1 MSVNARGKRDGRKVH
16 AVTKRPAP
24 ACGRCGTANAGR
36 RCGGGDAPTP
46 DHLDGPGRGIAVVA
60 SAFFAS
66 AGITHWVMSLRHT
79 VVVVRPGPTVY
90 LPRPA
95 GHGHSHDRVAP
106 APAPAVPAYDG
117 GLPLR
122 QDTGAR
128 PDHRGAHARG
138 HRRGAH
144 ARRHRGG
151 AHAWAHRRGAHTW
164 PDHGKWHHKNQGQAQ
179 HIIAA
184 EAMATI
190 TVAETRPGER
200 ASYPLDRNRLVH

>member
-1 MSVNARGKRDGRKVH
+1 MAARSTPSRNAQH
-16 AVTKRPAP
+16 RPAV
-24 ACGRCGTANAGR
+24 AAGLQMQVVGVEVVMHQR
-36 RCGGGDAPTP
+36 LTTWMVLAG
-46 DHLDGPGRGIAVVA
+46 GIAVVA

-190 TVAETRPGER
+190 TVSETRPGER

>member
-1 MSVNARGKRDGRKVH
+1 MQIVGVEVVMHQRL
-16 AVTKRPAP
+16 T
-24 ACGRCGTANAGR
+24 TWMILAG
-36 RCGGGDAPTP
+36 
-46 DHLDGPGRGIAVVA
+46 GIAVVA
-60 SAFFAS
+60 TAFFAS
-66 AGITHWVMSLRHT
+66 AGITHWVMGLRHT

-164 PDHGKWHHKNQGQAQ
+164 PDHGKRHHKNQGQA

-190 TVAETRPGER
+190 MVTETRPGER

>member
-1 MSVNARGKRDGRKVH
+1 MHQRL
-16 AVTKRPAP
+16 T
-24 ACGRCGTANAGR
+24 TWMILAG
-36 RCGGGDAPTP
+36 
-46 DHLDGPGRGIAVVA
+46 GIAVVA
-60 SAFFAS
+60 TAFFAS

-138 HRRGAH
+138 HRK
-144 ARRHRGG
+144 G
-151 AHAWAHRRGAHTW
+151 AHAWAHRRGAHAW
-164 PDHGKWHHKNQGQAQ
+164 PDHVKRHHKNQGRAQ
-179 HIIAA
+179 HIIAAA

-190 TVAETRPGER
+190 TVTETRPGGR